1 LNEILETNQVKK
13 QAKTD
18 SSWMASW
25 RRIFSPAF
33 GRPFMGVGVIFLLNQ
48 WGEFT
53 NLVMNMISI
62 FRESKS
68 SIDPELAPVFVGIIQ
83 VCK

>member
-1 LNEILETNQVKK
+1 
-13 QAKTD
+13 
-18 SSWMASW
+18 MASW
-25 RRIFSPAF
+25 RRILSPAF
-33 GRPFMGVGVIFLLNQ
+33 GKPFRCVGVIFLMNQ

-68 SIDPELAPVFVGIIQ
+68 SIEPELAPVVVGVVQ
-83 VCK
+83 V